1 MSEDERMRSIHGGH
15 RGVVTKIVKEVDDLL
30 SAEGPMNP
38 ERVRRLNVKIQQEE
52 AKLKVLSD
60 IDKDILSKCNV
71 EDIER
76 EINKSETN

>member
-15 RGVVTKIVKEVDDLL
+15 WGVVTKIVKEVDDLL